1 MTTRPLAIT
10 AIAALLAACTPQ
22 YNLPPTEAPA
32 GMVVTPVVKDWW
44 KSFQDPV
51 LDQAIAMAFAQ
62 SPTLEAAMA
71 RVDASQARLGA
82 SRSFLF
88 PSFDAQAGA
97 GRARLSQDT
106 NPPPTGPTT
115 VYQAGLTA
123 SWEVD
128 LWGRLRNEVA
138 ASRSDLLASTYARDA
153 VELELASQVALTYFL
168 IRSLDAQLDVARRTL
183 ESRVASYDLRLKRFS
198 RGITSEL
205 DVRQAE
211 NELAT
216 ARAAIPDIQDALSSA
231 EGSFAALTGMSPRE
245 LVEGGVVRG
254 KDIDVIPVPPAL
266 PEGMPSDLL
275 LRRPD
280 IQEAEQTLRAA
291 QARIAGARAA
301 YFPVIGLTGAYGGES
316 LAFGDLFSGP
326 ARAWSFVGA
335 LTMPVFNSGRTAA
348 QVDLATASERA
359 AIAAYRNTVIQAFA
373 ETRSALTAT
382 RQSSERVSARQ
393 QSVSAL
399 RRAYRLAN
407 LRYDNGYSSYLDL
420 LDAERQLFAA
430 ELSVADAQRLQLSA
444 VVALYRALGGGWVPP
459 EPPPKPPAQQ

>member
-1 MTTRPLAIT
+1 MIRSLAIL
-10 AIAALLAACTPQ
+10 AAVTLLAACTPQ

-32 GMVVTPVVKDWW
+32 GMAVAPVAKEWW
-44 KSFQDPV
+44 KNFQDPV
-51 LDQAIAMAFAQ
+51 LDHAIAMAFEQ
-62 SPTLEAAMA
+62 SPTMQAAIA
-71 RVDASQARLGA
+71 RVDASRARLGA
-82 SRSFLF
+82 SNSLLL
-88 PSFDAQAGA
+88 PQVDGQVGG
-97 GRARLSQDT
+97 GRARLSGDT
-106 NPPPTGPTT
+106 NPPPLGPTT

-123 SWEVD
+123 SWQID
-128 LWGRLRNEVA
+128 LWGRLRNEVT
-138 ASRSDLLASTYARDA
+138 ASESDLLASTFARDA

-168 IRSLDAQLDVARRTL
+168 IRALDAQLDVARRTL
-183 ESRVASYDLRLKRFS
+183 ESRVASYDLRLKRFA

-211 NELAT
+211 NELAV
-216 ARAAIPDIQDALSSA
+216 ARASIPDIQDSLSSA

-301 YFPVIGLTGAYGGES
+301 YFPIIGLTGSYGGES

-335 LTMPVFNSGRTAA
+335 LGMPLFTGGRTAA
-348 QVDLATASERA
+348 QVDLATANERA
-359 AIAAYRNTVIQAFA
+359 AIAAYRNTVIQAFS

-393 QSVSAL
+393 QSVVAL
-399 RRAYRLAN
+399 RRAYRLAS

-430 ELSVADAQRLQLSA
+430 ELSVADAQRVQLSA
-444 VVALYRALGGGWVPP
+444 VVALYRALGGGWAPP
-459 EPPPKPPAQQ
+459 EPPQPPPAQ